1 MLFAAGSY
9 ERFLFGFEWDQE
21 QATSS
26 LTKSFTHPAHKGAIR
41 SIAAA
46 GPFLACG
53 GSEDTIHIYNLRTN
67 KDLGFLMAPG
77 EGAVTAA
84 VFHTP
89 TGRSTPTHLL
99 TGSADGSLS
108 IWGVGGEWTCLKTF
122 KAHTKEVTGVAVHPS
137 GRVALSISRDGTLR
151 IWDLVKGRSTFATK
165 LPQAAEAITFSPSG
179 DVYALLAGAVLS
191 MHSVAAES
199 STALATLSHE
209 RRVLCHA
216 FHGEDVLLTGC
227 DDGSLHAWSIPD
239 EAEILTIP
247 EAHGSRIRGLA
258 VAPQSSASDA
268 SSSIQA
274 SKSPSTA
281 HALPRLVGTA
291 SSDGTLRLW
300 NLEDIRAGAGGAA
313 PQPLAEVDTRARLTC
328 LTAMLSPTELAA
340 QHAAEREAM
349 KAAAAL
355 RKAKK
360 RRTEP
365 EAGEAGEG
373 TRATKATKARKTKE
387 AEELRGG
394 AEAPAP
400 QHDRT
405 SKGNKEEGK
414 SAGPRKGPRAG
425 SESEAAARPDRRPG
439 QAPRPV
445 LPARPGVVDFVSDA
459 DLLAQRSK
467 RQSMQA
473 RVARG
478 RKAAHRPIGPAAP

>member
-1 MLFAAGSY
+1 MWRVGGHHSHL
-9 ERFLFGFEWDQE
+9 Q
-21 QATSS
+21 
-26 LTKSFTHPAHKGAIR
+26 PAHQQGPGLPDGPRRGRGDGGCVPHPHGAQHPHAPPHR
-41 SIAAA
+41 LRRRLAVHLGRGRGVDMPEDLQGAHQGGDGRGGAPLRPRRAFHLQGRYAAHLGPGEGPQHVRHQAAA
-46 GPFLACG
+46 GRG
-53 GSEDTIHIYNLRTN
+53 GHHLQPQRRRVRATGRGRAQHAQRGGRVQHRAGHAEPR
-67 KDLGFLMAPG
+67 APG
-77 EGAVTAA
+77 AVPRFPRGGRAA
-84 VFHTP
+84 DRVRRRLAACLEHP
-89 TGRSTPTHLL
+89 
-99 TGSADGSLS
+99 
-108 IWGVGGEWTCLKTF
+108 GEWVYGRESRRRCWP
-122 KAHTKEVTGVAVHPS
+122 AHTEQGKVGNTAGCEVEQIRLES
-137 GRVALSISRDGTLR
+137 GR
-151 IWDLVKGRSTFATK
+151 K
-165 LPQAAEAITFSPSG
+165 
-179 DVYALLAGAVLS
+179 
-191 MHSVAAES
+191 
-199 STALATLSHE
+199 
-209 RRVLCHA
+209 
-216 FHGEDVLLTGC
+216 
-227 DDGSLHAWSIPD
+227 PD

>member
-1 MLFAAGSY
+1 MGIHPLGRESQALPHPSP
-9 ERFLFGFEWDQE
+9 LPLSHSPT

-151 IWDLVKGRSTFATK
+151 IWDLVKGRSTFTTK

-227 DDGSLHAWSIPD
+227 DDGSLHAWSIPVSGC
-239 EAEILTIP
+239 LG
-247 EAHGSRIRGLA
+247 GSPG
-258 VAPQSSASDA
+258 
-268 SSSIQA
+268 
-274 SKSPSTA
+274 
-281 HALPRLVGTA
+281 G
-291 SSDGTLRLW
+291 
-300 NLEDIRAGAGGAA
+300 GAGLHT
-313 PQPLAEVDTRARLTC
+313 QSR
-328 LTAMLSPTELAA
+328 
-340 QHAAEREAM
+340 ER
-349 KAAAAL
+349 
-355 RKAKK
+355 
-360 RRTEP
+360 
-365 EAGEAGEG
+365 
-373 TRATKATKARKTKE
+373 
-387 AEELRGG
+387 
-394 AEAPAP
+394 
-400 QHDRT
+400 
-405 SKGNKEEGK
+405 
-414 SAGPRKGPRAG
+414 
-425 SESEAAARPDRRPG
+425 
-439 QAPRPV
+439 
-445 LPARPGVVDFVSDA
+445 
-459 DLLAQRSK
+459 
-467 RQSMQA
+467 
-473 RVARG
+473 
-478 RKAAHRPIGPAAP
+478 